1 MLSTRYRQLVLC
13 ALLWLGGGC
22 GDRKTNP
29 TPDPDGGAVPDHAA
43 SAVGCPGCTVLTNGR
58 LFDGQSAPLG
68 ALVIKDGRIAQLVPG
83 EVTVTAGTEVD
94 LSGKTVLPGLLDL
107 HVHSAASAGPS
118 GYSPSELLHEPHMR
132 AMLRAGVTGYLD
144 LGSSARR
151 IFAYRARIESGV
163 MRGPTLLAAGPLVTT
178 SGGHPCYAGS
188 PIGDSCLL
196 VDKPADVS
204 RLEPLFSQK
213 PDVLKLVIEGG
224 TKSTPLPRIDTATIA
239 AVVAAART
247 HGVTVVAHVSAAKDV
262 EDGLDAGIRIFAH
275 MPAYDLM
282 SAALIARLVKEQAV
296 IIPTA
301 VVYENLYL
309 AAHGKLTLDPST
321 LAADVPAGVLSAL
334 TDPTYQG
341 YSASY
346 KTWTAEIW
354 ENAQKNLR
362 ACVQAGV
369 TLAAG
374 TDAGNPATFHGL
386 SLHRELELYV
396 AAGMTPAQAIAAA
409 TRGAADALGLTDRG
423 ALEVGR
429 RADLLV
435 VQGDPLTVITD
446 TRKVAAVYLTGQ
458 MIDRDGLRLGGA
470 ASLTLK
476 PVTDRKEGAVCLAS
490 GECAAGLV
498 CDLWDARC
506 AASCDP
512 QSGAGCTAGSACF
525 PLTADYSKGY
535 CFEGD
540 GCDLFSQDCPNSAA
554 CIWLG
559 NATTSCW
566 YAAEDHTAGEACGP
580 SSSCARGLQ
589 CNAYAGT
596 CYELCDPAAQGSCSD
611 SSQSCQDLSQLAG
624 QPAGQC
630 T

>member
-1 MLSTRYRQLVLC
+1 MLSTQYPRLVIC
-13 ALLWLGGGC
+13 ALLSLGGC
-22 GDRKTNP
+22 GDQKTNP
-29 TPDPDGGAVPDHAA
+29 VPDSGAAPDGAA
-43 SAVGCPGCTVLTNGR
+43 AAVGCVGCTVLTGAG
-58 LFDGQSAPLG
+58 LFNGQSARVG

-94 LSGKTVLPGLLDL
+94 LSGRTVLPGLLDL
-107 HVHSAASAGPS
+107 HVHSAGSAGPS
-118 GYSPSELLHEPHMR
+118 GYSPSELLHEPHLR

-151 IFAYRARIESGV
+151 IFAYRARIQSGA

-188 PIGDSCLL
+188 PVGDSCLP
-196 VDKPADVS
+196 VDTPADVS
-204 RLEPLFSQK
+204 RLEPLFSDK

-224 TKSTPLPRIDTATIA
+224 TQSMPLPRIDTAAIA
-239 AVVAAART
+239 AVVAAARK
-247 HGVTVVAHVSAAKDV
+247 HGVAVVAHVSTAKDV

-275 MPAYDLM
+275 LPAYDLM

-309 AAHGKLTLDPST
+309 AAHGKLTLDQSA

-334 TDPTYQG
+334 TDPTYQS
-341 YSASY
+341 YTASY

-354 ENAQKNLR
+354 DNARANLK
-362 ACVQAGV
+362 ACVAAGV
-369 TLAAG
+369 KLAAG

-396 AAGMTPAQAIAAA
+396 EAGMSPARAIAAA
-409 TRGAADALGLTDRG
+409 TSDAAHALGLTDRG
-423 ALEVGR
+423 ALEVGQ

-435 VQGDPLTVITD
+435 VHGDPLAAVAD
-446 TRKVAAVYLTGQ
+446 TRKVAAVYLWGETV
-458 MIDRDGLRLGGA
+458 DRDGLRLGGT
-470 ASLTLK
+470 ASLTLQ
-476 PVTDRKEGAVCLAS
+476 PVTNRTEGEVCLAS
-490 GECAAGLV
+490 GECGAGLV

-506 AASCDP
+506 TASCNP
-512 QSGAGCTAGSACF
+512 QSGAGCTTGSACF
-525 PLTADYSKGY
+525 ALTADYSTGY
-535 CFEGD
+535 CLLGD

-559 NATTSCW
+559 NATTTCW
-566 YAAEDHTAGEACGP
+566 YAAEDHQAGEACGP

-589 CNAYAGT
+589 CNGYAGT
-596 CYELCDPAAQGSCSD
+596 CYELCDPAASGSCSD
-611 SSQSCQDLSQLAG
+611 GGQSCQDLSQLAG